1 MIIKN
6 ELPILEYDDYSEEVI
21 APNHDSEDLV
31 LPKKCL
37 FTFVGN
43 VVQKYAERETHNMVS
58 SCLLQIHSPMYMIM
72 TQEISEETLMKKRY
86 Y

>member
-37 FTFVGN
+37 FTADSFSN
-43 VVQKYAERETHNMVS
+43 VHDYDARDFGRDSHEKV
-58 SCLLQIHSPMYMIM
+58 LLIGL
-72 TQEISEETLMKKRY
+72 EVLRKL
-86 Y
+86 